1 MNNRTLYIVSSLVIV
16 FCLAF
21 YIGEQ
26 SGFTDGYC
34 QASKQTINGTLEQTC
49 ADMKGIKW
57 TQ

>member
-1 MNNRTLYIVSSLVIV
+1 MSLAAV

-34 QASKQTINGTLEQTC
+34 QASKQVINGTLEQNC
-49 ADMKGIKW
+49 ANMQNFK
-57 TQ
+57 

>member
-1 MNNRTLYIVSSLVIV
+1 MSNKTLYIVGSLVIV

-49 ADMKGIKW
+49 ADMKGIK
-57 TQ
+57 